1 VILVAI
7 PLVFW
12 QLGRDDKSSF
22 WVVLFY
28 VCSTIIGMM
37 TSMPSFLFLLAASV
51 DLRRRLQ
58 ISQALGELVKTTSL
72 DTSIA
77 FSIRSQPVQT
87 RTASVTPLSTAAT
100 KRRRASVTLAALTS
114 THRAVKARRSQI
126 DLSST
131 AGSGMMPAENTS
143 GGCEGSQPMSRGGPR
158 RETDEDVEERLSVVS
173 PADAVM
179 SKKNEDEDSDGH
191 SPAASGLAFSSYV
204 DTVVPRIYSNMTSNV
219 EAWGTCRIVMGDFG
233 ARFKY
238 RVDLY
243 LGTLIYY
250 VNFTSN
256 IVE

>member
-1 VILVAI
+1 
-7 PLVFW
+7 
-12 QLGRDDKSSF
+12 
-22 WVVLFY
+22 
-28 VCSTIIGMM
+28 
-37 TSMPSFLFLLAASV
+37 MPSFLFLLAASV

-77 FSIRSQPVQT
+77 FSIRSQPVQI
-87 RTASVTPLSTAAT
+87 TPLSTAAT

-114 THRAVKARRSQI
+114 THRTVKARRSQI

-131 AGSGMMPAENTS
+131 AGSGLMPAENTS

-158 RETDEDVEERLSVVS
+158 RETEEDVEERLCVVS

-179 SKKNEDEDSDGH
+179 SKKNEDTDGH
-191 SPAASGLAFSSYV
+191 SPASGLTFSSYV

-243 LGTLIYY
+243 LGKKI
-250 VNFTSN
+250 
-256 IVE
+256 